1 MHLVLLHGY
10 LLQGTG
16 SNIYVANVAK
26 AWKNQGHAVTV
37 ICQDRQ
43 ANLLQFVNEYIGL
56 EDNLPTFSPKAGTIR
71 VVVPNINNLL
81 PVYVFDRYDGYQVKT
96 IPEMTHKEIE
106 NHIELTASSL
116 RNVAL
121 QGVDR
126 VLANHAI
133 FGPVIA
139 KKALENLD
147 VPFDVKIH
155 GSAVEYTLVPN
166 PNLMKYAFEGLAGA
180 KNIFVGTQYVKNR
193 VMEVF
198 SDESKYLRLENKL
211 RIVPPGIDPDI
222 FTLSNDPAATQRR
235 FFNEVRKEIQKNGNG
250 RNRNSMTTQIDILDE
265 DLHETLIKLGE
276 TYDQRAIDADLVE
289 KWLLLKEDEPII
301 IYFGKFLGVKGVG
314 EILVTVP
321 AILSLIPEVRFIF
334 VGFGSY
340 REHFE
345 GMIQALGNGDQD
357 AFIAYARAGDFVKKI
372 DFSKW
377 FRRLSQEEI
386 GRITVTGILDHK
398 TLSELLP
405 LASLAIVPS
414 KWPEAFGM
422 VAVEAMAAGVLPLCN
437 YHAGLLD
444 VVDEVKVASTELA
457 EIMRMD
463 LDKFVDQL
471 PDKVQNAL
479 FFLYPH
485 GFEIQSA
492 RRKVGEQLRRIAV
505 EKFSW
510 DDIAKRLLQ

>member
-43 ANLLQFVNEYIGL
+43 ANLLQFVNEYIGPG
-56 EDNLPTFSPKAGTIR
+56 DNLPSFSPKAGTIR

-81 PVYVFDRYDGYQVKT
+81 PVYVFDRYEGFQVKT

-106 NHIELTASSL
+106 NHIELTASFL
-116 RNVAL
+116 RKVAL

-147 VPFDVKIH
+147 VPYDVKIH

-166 PNLMKYAFEGLAGA
+166 PNLMEYAFEGLSAA
-180 KNIFVGTQYVKNR
+180 RSIFVGSHYVKNR
-193 VMEVF
+193 VLEVF
-198 SDESKYLRLENKL
+198 SEGSKKLGLENKL
-211 RIVPPGIDPDI
+211 RIVSPGMDPDV
-222 FTLSNDPAATQRR
+222 FKLSDDHKAGQRR
-235 FFNEVRKEIQKNGNG
+235 FLDEVRKEIQKNSNG
-250 RNRNSMTTQIDILDE
+250 RNQDSMPTHIEPLDK
-265 DLHETLIKLGE
+265 DLHKTLIKLGE
-276 TYDQRAIDADLVE
+276 TYDQRATDADLMG
-289 KWLLLKEDEPII
+289 KWPLPLENEPII

-321 AILSLIPEVRFIF
+321 TILSLIPNVRFIF

-340 REHFE
+340 REHLE
-345 GMIQALGNGDQD
+345 GMIQALGSGDRD
-357 AFIAYARAGDFVKKI
+357 AFIAYARAGDFVKEI

-437 YHAGLLD
+437 YHAGLRD
-444 VVDEVKVASTELA
+444 VVDEVKAASPRLA

-463 LDKFVDQL
+463 LDKFIAQL

-510 DDIAKRLLQ
+510 DGIAKRLLQ